1 VSGLTLFFV
10 KISFGRYL
18 PVEHAMNFPAQHLLF
33 CLCFQLAGS
42 TSAEPVATA
51 PAPSIVH
58 TQEALRAALALGKP
72 TPLDALTPY
81 GKREVIRKIRWSENG
96 LAGFGSTP
104 LIRELGHGQLAA
116 VLSFLGAS
124 EYLPMLDK
132 KLVGPP
138 LRLSALSSQTELDLQ
153 RLRQF
158 AEADATRRAAAS
170 ASISVSATEIGA
182 PAVLQRY
189 HQLFGNRLNPA
200 TLSAE
205 PSGNL
210 VVLFDAASLGANDN
224 PASSATDD
232 MLQLHHELTARAI
245 DTRRTLDDAML
256 YALLAARRFAKA
268 QTFAAMR
275 PDLAEMAIPQVVDS
289 LGPAFAGR
297 SAFAYDARHNTL
309 TRVAMP
315 GRPGTEL
322 VMVVGAGCHHS
333 TNALQALQADPE
345 LQGRLL
351 QVHLVLVTA
360 PNAPIETRLIS
371 EWNAANPSMP
381 IHAPYSAAQWK
392 GIDVTGV
399 PSFYLLRNGKVVD
412 RHTGWSDN
420 GKANLLKLI
429 GAGK

>member
-1 VSGLTLFFV
+1 VEYALLYGLAKTGKSKPRDAVSV
-10 KISFGRYL
+10 
-18 PVEHAMNFPAQHLLF
+18 NFPAQHLLF
-33 CLCFQLAGS
+33 CLCCQLAGC
-42 TSAEPVATA
+42 TSAEPVTTA
-51 PAPSIVH
+51 PVPLVVH
-58 TQEALRAALALGKP
+58 TQEALRAALVSGKP

-81 GKREVIRKIRWSENG
+81 GKREVIRKIRWNENG

-104 LIRELGHGQLAA
+104 LVRELGHGQLAA

-124 EYLPMLDK
+124 EYLPILDK

-138 LRLSALSSQTELDLQ
+138 LRLPALSSQTEQDLQ
-153 RLRQF
+153 RLREF
-158 AEADATRRAAAS
+158 AEADATQRASAS

-189 HQLFGNRLNPA
+189 YQLFGNGLNPA

-205 PSGNL
+205 MSDNL
-210 VVLFDAASLGANDN
+210 VALFDAASLAAQDN

-245 DTRRTLDDAML
+245 NTRRTLDDAML
-256 YALLAARRFAKA
+256 YALLAARRFKKA
-268 QTFAAMR
+268 GAFAAMR

-297 SAFAYDARHNTL
+297 SAFAYDAKHNTL

-315 GRPGTEL
+315 SRPGTEL

-345 LQGRLL
+345 LQGRLR

-371 EWNAANPSMP
+371 KWNAANPSMP

-392 GIDVTGV
+392 GIDVTGI
-399 PSFYLLRNGKVVD
+399 PSFYLLRNGRVVD

-420 GKANLLKLI
+420 GKADLLKLI
-429 GAGK
+429 GAVK